1 MRYKSRIAALVG
13 VLAIIGVACGGGGGG
28 TTATTA
34 PPSGALTGTSITL
47 SVSLA
52 SSETAAVQEVL
63 GKFKDQT
70 GVNVTLTSV
79 TAQDLPQKLKVEV
92 SSNHHTIHLFAQDN
106 LALATLVDQG
116 LVEDLS
122 SVQIPDGVTPAL
134 IPDKFDGKQ
143 YFLPFRPNVRVTYV
157 NKDRF
162 AAANVTPPTT
172 TDEYKTVA
180 EKLKAA
186 NNGVGAV
193 TLSLADQPDT
203 GPLGVTVSEWVVSF
217 GGNPLLLNDPGSV
230 QAFTFLQGLWKE
242 GVFAKESKL
251 AKYDTEVDDLKGET
265 SWLATNWPFTTGE
278 LSKSGLLS
286 KFDVYAGWKGP
297 SRAAHVVGGDVLGI
311 PKGVSG
317 KQKEAAIALAQFLE
331 SKDAQTILV
340 GKNSWPSVRSD
351 ALTAVPADQK
361 QTFDAITAAL
371 ADGWYRPNVVYWS
384 DVEAAMDDAV
394 TRIIYNG
401 EDPTKVLTDE
411 NGKIATAAQS
421 KGATYPPSS

>member
-13 VLAIIGVACGGGGGG
+13 VLAVIGVACGGGGG
-28 TTATTA
+28 TKATTA
-34 PPSGALTGTSITL
+34 PSGALSGTTITF
-47 SVSLA
+47 SVHLA
-52 SSETAAVQEVL
+52 TSENAAVKEVL
-63 GKFKDQT
+63 DKFKGQT
-70 GVNVTLTSV
+70 GVSVKLTDV
-79 TAQDLPQKLKVEV
+79 TAQDMPQKLQIEV
-92 SSNHHTIHLFAQDN
+92 PSNRHTIHLFAQDN
-106 LALATLVDQG
+106 LALATLVDKG

-122 SVQIPDGVTPAL
+122 AVQIPEGVTPAL
-134 IPDKFDGKQ
+134 IPEKFDGKQ

-162 AAANVTPPTT
+162 SQAGATPPTT

-203 GPLGVTVSEWVVSF
+203 GPLGVTVSEWVVGY

-278 LSKSGLLS
+278 LSSSGLLS

-297 SRAAHVVGGDVLGI
+297 ARAAHVVGGDVLGI

-394 TRIIYNG
+394 TRILYNG
-401 EDPTKVLTDE
+401 EDPTTVLNE
-411 NGKIATAAQS
+411 LHSKIETAAKG
-421 KGATYPPSS
+421 KGAEYPPAA

>member
-394 TRIIYNG
+394 TRILYNG
-401 EDPTKVLTDE
+401 EDPTTVLTAE
-411 NGKIATAAQS
+411 NGKIAAAAQS
-421 KGATYPPSS
+421 KGATYPPTS